1 MRTSFGSGAKL
12 AQQERHTRCREERL
26 RGQHG
31 DALPPSRLA
40 FGEHLR
46 MTHSRL
52 ACGEHLR
59 MTHSKLAAFTA
70 ALRSDEAH
78 AAFMK
83 FLAR

>member
-1 MRTSFGSGAKL
+1 
-12 AQQERHTRCREERL
+12 
-26 RGQHG
+26 
-31 DALPPSRLA
+31 
-40 FGEHLR
+40 
-46 MTHSRL
+46 MTQSRL

-59 MTHSKLAAFTA
+59 MTQSKLAAFTA